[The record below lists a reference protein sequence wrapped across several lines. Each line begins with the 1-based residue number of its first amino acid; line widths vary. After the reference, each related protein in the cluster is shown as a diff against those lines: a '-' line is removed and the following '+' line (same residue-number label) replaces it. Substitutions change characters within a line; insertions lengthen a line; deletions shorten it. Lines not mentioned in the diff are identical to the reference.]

1 MTHGLTFAQQVG
13 SNPDPIDPEPLP
25 VEDRSDKALAHGD
38 IGTQAKT
45 FGLLSSGEYLLW
57 WTKNGRVPPL
67 VTAGGNGVLGS
78 LAGRAGIAR

>member
-1 MTHGLTFAQQVG
+1 MTQGLTFAQQVG

-45 FGLLSSGEYLLW
+45 FGLLSSGN
-57 WTKNGRVPPL
+57 TFS
-67 VTAGGNGVLGS
+67 GGPRMAES
-78 LAGRAGIAR
+78 RPW